1 MTEEQREVLR
11 DLEVVL
17 AVLEVR
23 DNTYCINKLMSIKEK
38 LKKEW
43 EKN

>member
-1 MTEEQREVLR
+1 MTEQQEILNDIDIVI
-11 DLEVVL
+11 

-23 DNTYCINKLMSIKEK
+23 DNTYCINKLKAIKEK